1 MENARPF
8 RSRHSLLSQTT
19 HRFRQILRKIMASKL
34 AVGTSLR
41 EANFSLTEAKYAAGD
56 FAPTVADGVG
66 TAGVRVRAATD
77 NVAGV
82 RIPRFEQVDAA
93 SGLVVAGPTGG
104 GEDSGP
110 AAAAPGAGPSASAA
124 GAPTAGST
132 DLTGLGRGGQA
143 VGAARR
149 AFLGAVG
156 LLVELASL
164 QTAFV
169 TLDAAIKATN
179 RRVNA
184 LDNVVVPRLENT
196 IAYIRG
202 ELDELEREEFFRL
215 KKVQAKKKRDAAAA
229 AATAAA
235 GVVAA
240 EEAAAAVGAAAG
252 GGGGVV
258 GDGTAGPTA
267 LAGVEDADI
276 VF

>member
-1 MENARPF
+1 
-8 RSRHSLLSQTT
+8 
-19 HRFRQILRKIMASKL
+19 MAS
-34 AVGTSLR
+34 
-41 EANFSLTEAKYAAGD
+41 
-56 FAPTVADGVG
+56 
-66 TAGVRVRAATD
+66 AGVRVRAATD

-93 SGLVVAGPTGG
+93 SGLVVAGPTSGEGAGGGG
-104 GEDSGP
+104 GEGGGGGNGGAP
-110 AAAAPGAGPSASAA
+110 AGAAAPPTTAPPASPSS
-124 GAPTAGST
+124 

-143 VGAARR
+143 VAAARR
-149 AFLGAVG
+149 AYLGAVG

-164 QTAFV
+164 QTAFI

-184 LDNVVVPRLENT
+184 LDNVVIPRLENT

-229 AATAAA
+229 DRER
-235 GVVAA
+235 GGG
-240 EEAAAAVGAAAG
+240 EDGGGGGG
-252 GGGGVV
+252 GGGGV
-258 GDGTAGPTA
+258 AGAGAAPTA
-267 LAGVEDADI
+267 LAGVEDADV

>member
-1 MENARPF
+1 
-8 RSRHSLLSQTT
+8 
-19 HRFRQILRKIMASKL
+19 MASKL

-41 EANFSLTEAKYAAGD
+41 EAAFSLTEARYAAGD
-56 FAPTVADGVG
+56 FGATVQDGVG
-66 TAGVRVRAATD
+66 SAGVRVRAATD

-93 SGLVVAGPTGG
+93 TGLVVAGPSGG
-104 GEDSGP
+104 GGGP
-110 AAAAPGAGPSASAA
+110 ADAAGGEGGGPPSSSANAAAAAAGTATTTPAAPSATS
-124 GAPTAGST
+124 S

-149 AFLGAVG
+149 SFLGAVG

-164 QTAFV
+164 QTAFI

-229 AATAAA
+229 AAADKA
-235 GVVAA
+235 GGIGGGGRG
-240 EEAAAAVGAAAG
+240 EVGAAA
-252 GGGGVV
+252 
-258 GDGTAGPTA
+258 AAAAPTA
-267 LAGVEDADI
+267 LAGVEDADV

>member
-1 MENARPF
+1 
-8 RSRHSLLSQTT
+8 
-19 HRFRQILRKIMASKL
+19 MASKL

-41 EANFSLTEAKYAAGD
+41 EAAFSLTEARYAAGD
-56 FAPTVADGVG
+56 FGATVQDGVG
-66 TAGVRVRAATD
+66 SAGVRVRAATD

-93 SGLVVAGPTGG
+93 TGLVVAGPSGG
-104 GEDSGP
+104 GGGP
-110 AAAAPGAGPSASAA
+110 ADAAGGEGGGPPSSSANAAAAAAATTTPAAPSATS
-124 GAPTAGST
+124 S

-149 AFLGAVG
+149 SFLGAVG

-164 QTAFV
+164 QTAFI

-229 AATAAA
+229 AAADKA
-235 GVVAA
+235 GGIGGGGRG
-240 EEAAAAVGAAAG
+240 EGGAAAAAAA
-252 GGGGVV
+252 
-258 GDGTAGPTA
+258 PTA
-267 LAGVEDADI
+267 LAGVEDADV

>member
-1 MENARPF
+1 M
-8 RSRHSLLSQTT
+8 T
-19 HRFRQILRKIMASKL
+19 SKL

-41 EANFSLTEAKYAAGD
+41 EAAFSLTEARYAAGD
-56 FAPTVADGVG
+56 FGPTVQDGVG
-66 TAGVRVRAATD
+66 TAGVRIRAATD

-93 SGLVVAGPTGG
+93 SGLVVAGPSGGGGPVDAAGG
-104 GEDSGP
+104 GEGGGGG
-110 AAAAPGAGPSASAA
+110 AAAAATASTTTP
-124 GAPTAGST
+124 APPTSS

-149 AFLGAVG
+149 SFLGADG

-164 QTAFV
+164 QTAFI

-184 LDNVVVPRLENT
+184 LDNVVIPRLENT

-215 KKVQAKKKRDAAAA
+215 KKVQAKKKRDAAAVEA
-229 AATAAA
+229 SKVGVSGVASA
-235 GVVAA
+235 GGVA
-240 EEAAAAVGAAAG
+240 AAAAV
-252 GGGGVV
+252 
-258 GDGTAGPTA
+258 PTA
-267 LAGVEDADI
+267 LDGVEDVDV